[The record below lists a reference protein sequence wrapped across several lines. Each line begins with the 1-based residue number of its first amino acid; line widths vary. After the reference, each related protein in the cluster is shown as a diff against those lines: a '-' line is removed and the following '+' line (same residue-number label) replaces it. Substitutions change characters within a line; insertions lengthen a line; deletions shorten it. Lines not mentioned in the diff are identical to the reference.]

1 MSRKLIVLMV
11 LALVVAF
18 TCSAY
23 AEVQNVKIGGDTSIW
38 AFDRNTFNLEN
49 VKSDPLAKKADFNG
63 LAQIANIKISAD
75 LTDAVSVNMTIRNE
89 RIWGGGTE
97 NVTSNYV
104 AGTQN
109 VGETYTYL
117 AAGYV
122 TLKEMFGQPFTLKAG
137 TMGFKLGSGLL
148 VGDADTNRVS
158 TGPFTQALAD
168 LSPRKAFTGF
178 VGILDLKPIV
188 ITGGALKVTEG
199 GLVTNSDD
207 VNAYLVNVGY
217 DLNEVGLKGLGEMY
231 WVERHADR
239 TPIDNFGV
247 RVQASPMEN
256 FNAGAEVCYQNSKVR
271 IGTAGANGTREKG
284 DSNLAY
290 MLNAGF
296 VMPDVVMAPS
306 IGIDYTELS
315 KNWHPMMEDMTPADI
330 ANLLFPNTNV
340 RCPGVTI
347 GAKPMADVGASLR
360 YTNFRSDKP
369 IAAGATS
376 FQNDIAQYAMT
387 GDASL
392 GAELD
397 LHLTYDYTEDVQF
410 GLMGGIFMPGKAFD
424 ECNREDATQ
433 VIGSMKVTF

>member
-1 MSRKLIVLMV
+1 
-11 LALVVAF
+11 
-18 TCSAY
+18 
-23 AEVQNVKIGGDTSIW
+23 
-38 AFDRNTFNLEN
+38 
-49 VKSDPLAKKADFNG
+49 
-63 LAQIANIKISAD
+63 
-75 LTDAVSVNMTIRNE
+75 MTLRNE
-89 RIWGGGTE
+89 RVWGGITE
-97 NVTSNYV
+97 NVTSNGV

-109 VGETYTYL
+109 LGDTSVYL

-148 VGDADTNRVS
+148 VGDADTNRIS
-158 TGPFTQALAD
+158 SGPFTQALAD

-188 ITGGALKVTEG
+188 ITGGALKVSEG
-199 GLVTNSDD
+199 AATPALSTNSDD
-207 VNAYLVNVGY
+207 VNAYVVNVGY

-239 TPIDNFGV
+239 TPIDNFGA
-247 RVQASPMEN
+247 RVQASPIEN
-256 FNAGAEVCYQNSKVR
+256 FNVGAEVAYQNSKIR
-271 IGTAGANGTREKG
+271 IGTAGADGTREKG
-284 DSNLAY
+284 DSNLAV
-290 MLNAGF
+290 LVNAGF
-296 VMPDVVMAPS
+296 QMPDVVMAPS
-306 IGIDYTELS
+306 IGVDYTELS

-340 RCPGVTI
+340 RCLGVTI

-369 IAAGATS
+369 LAAGVTFA
-376 FQNDIAQYAMT
+376 NDIDSYTMT

-397 LHLTYDYTEDVQF
+397 VHLTYDYTEDVQF